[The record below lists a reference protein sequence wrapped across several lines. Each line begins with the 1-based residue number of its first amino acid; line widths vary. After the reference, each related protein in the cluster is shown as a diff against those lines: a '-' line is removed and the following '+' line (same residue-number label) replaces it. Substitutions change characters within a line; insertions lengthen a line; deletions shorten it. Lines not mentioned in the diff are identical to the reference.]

1 MGLTNKHHWG
11 GTTLYGSLKW
21 PASSVVTH
29 DVAGYE
35 VRISALL
42 SENQWPLA
50 ALLLEEAR
58 HAGSWREDNWDLAGH
73 LVHRH
78 AKMSHL

>member
-1 MGLTNKHHWG
+1 M
-11 GTTLYGSLKW
+11 YGSSKR

-29 DVAGYE
+29 NVAGYE

-58 HAGSWREDNWDLAGH
+58 HAGTWRGDNLDLAGH
-73 LVHRH
+73 LVHGH